1 MDKCNICYLSVDR
14 KTYYPCPECNN
25 SFHRDHFAAWVFE
38 NESCP
43 ICRRK
48 LKVKVLS
55 ELAPKTQS
63 EAQKMREINRE
74 LAKSM
79 RLAHK
84 FDQKF
89 GEKSRK
95 KIIKEM
101 IKQARERKPK
111 KSLFG
116 RLLPFIVFVVWMG
129 GVIFVVYFT

>member
-1 MDKCNICYLSVDR
+1 
-14 KTYYPCPECNN
+14 
-25 SFHRDHFAAWVFE
+25 
-38 NESCP
+38 
-43 ICRRK
+43 
-48 LKVKVLS
+48 
-55 ELAPKTQS
+55 
-63 EAQKMREINRE
+63 
-74 LAKSM
+74 M

-95 KIIKEM
+95 KRIKEM
-101 IKQARERKPK
+101 RKQARERKPK